1 MSDSYWNWED
11 DSDIICPYCGEVYE
25 PSYEE
30 TYIGDKI
37 ADCYTEDTE
46 IYTCDCCHRRFEMRG
61 YQVGWNYYTETI
73 DGELSEKEHENKVW
87 LNEE

>member
-61 YQVGWNYYTETI
+61 VPSRV
-73 DGELSEKEHENKVW
+73 ELLYRDDRRRIIRERTRKQGVA
-87 LNEE
+87 